1 MKILS
6 IDACTEIISIALI
19 AGKVITEK
27 HFPSGKDYSGNILPE
42 IEILLSESNLKIKD
56 IGAIAFGAGPGSF
69 TGIRVTCGIA
79 YGIAYANNLPIIGI
93 NTLEALAFLSKHEN
107 TISCIDA
114 RMGQVYL
121 GIYQNRNNSVTSLIE
136 PGLFNPIELPKL
148 PKIKKA
154 IVIGSGLNPYKE
166 EFKSQYSD
174 IELEYFEDKC
184 LLASAI
190 GTLSIGQ
197 FGNEFNLNNAAP
209 IYIRN
214 KVAQTTK
221 ERLSQK

>member
-1 MKILS
+1 
-6 IDACTEIISIALI
+6 
-19 AGKVITEK
+19 
-27 HFPSGKDYSGNILPE
+27 
-42 IEILLSESNLKIKD
+42 
-56 IGAIAFGAGPGSF
+56 
-69 TGIRVTCGIA
+69 
-79 YGIAYANNLPIIGI
+79 
-93 NTLEALAFLSKHEN
+93 
-107 TISCIDA
+107 
-114 RMGQVYL
+114 MGQVYL

-184 LLASAI
+184 SLASAI